1 MRPLRR
7 VSPVKQAK
15 KQGSAFRA
23 SNFISRADLPLPSDL
38 IEQEKR
44 IRESIA

>member
-15 KQGSAFRA
+15 KQGRAFRA
-23 SNFISRADLPLPSDL
+23 SNFISRVDLMLPCDL
-38 IEQEKR
+38 IDQENR
-44 IRESIA
+44 ICESIA